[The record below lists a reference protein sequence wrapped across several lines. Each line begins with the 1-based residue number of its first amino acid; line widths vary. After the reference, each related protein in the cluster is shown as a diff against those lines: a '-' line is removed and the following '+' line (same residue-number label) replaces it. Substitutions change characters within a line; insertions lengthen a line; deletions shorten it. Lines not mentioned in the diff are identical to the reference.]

1 MTLDDSE
8 TASRNEILDSLV
20 RLSQEV
26 SNERLGR
33 AIDVRSVKGGYAS
46 IDKRLKV
53 FDRCLS
59 SRTVST
65 PVPSVATCEQIW
77 LNL

>member
-1 MTLDDSE
+1 VTPE
-8 TASRNEILDSLV
+8 VQKWPATTEVLDSLV
-20 RLSQEV
+20 QLAQEV

-33 AIDVRSVKGGYAS
+33 AIDVRCVEGRYAS

-53 FDRCLS
+53 FNRCLS

-65 PVPSVATCEQIW
+65 PVPSVATCG
-77 LNL
+77 